1 VSEPDEPRLTKEQRV
16 SLFID
21 LLVQAEPASTFK
33 SGYDLLCRTLID
45 VEDEH
50 SGVPSNPSRWRDD
63 GRLYPPHEDMAR
75 SVETVPGVIAFRS
88 VAHRTFIAK
97 NGAILILDIFQSRI
111 VLSKRGKDG
120 KEVPKA
126 ALG

>member
-1 VSEPDEPRLTKEQRV
+1 VSEPTKPRLSKEQRM
-16 SLFID
+16 SLFIER
-21 LLVQAEPASTFK
+21 LAQAGPAATFK
-33 SGYDLLCRTLID
+33 GGYDLLCQSLTA

-50 SGVPSNPSRWRDD
+50 SGVPPDPSRWRDD

-75 SVETVPGVIAFRS
+75 SVEKAPGVIAFRS

-97 NGAILILDIFQSRI
+97 NGAILILDIFKDRI
-111 VLSKRGKDG
+111 ILSKKGKDG
-120 KEVPKA
+120 KEIPKA